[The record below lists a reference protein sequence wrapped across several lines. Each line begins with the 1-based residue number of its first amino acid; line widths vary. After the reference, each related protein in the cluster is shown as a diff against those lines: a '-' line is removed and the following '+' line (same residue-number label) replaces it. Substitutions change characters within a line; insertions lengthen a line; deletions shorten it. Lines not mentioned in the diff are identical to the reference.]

1 MRKTLC
7 VSSIII
13 MIIMSVID
21 VKGLD
26 NGSSCNKVLADVAE
40 LNRRVH
46 DAPKRGDEGEF
57 KQAMKDMERFIDE
70 HPDLKKVL
78 EDLKEKDQEFEKHK
92 SVAQEYRKNGQHLEA
107 IGEYQECLDVL
118 TQMSE
123 TTPQNEKIG
132 AARANIFWDIGKA
145 YQELANE
152 NFQAARSEENVP
164 SYMQDLFK
172 PQSERLLSEDSRTR
186 DQAVDSILQD
196 RRDIV
201 DKLIPLVDPA
211 NDMKYSDETRSAAAY
226 LLGEF
231 RASEA
236 VPILSRAL
244 ADEPGAKIISRI
256 SRYDISRYDVPV
268 WTALVKIGRP
278 TVPAMIENIE
288 TSDNRIL
295 RKKSLDVLN
304 HVLGGKRRLL
314 ELLSKLQKKATDKE
328 KHRRITV
335 AQQFAEVHFKEDK
348 EPLY

>member
-107 IGEYQECLDVL
+107 IGEYQECIDVL

-172 PQSERLLSEDSRTR
+172 PQSERLLSQDARIRDRT
-186 DQAVDSILQD
+186 VDSILQD
-196 RRDIV
+196 RRAIV

-211 NDMKYSDETRSAAAY
+211 NAEKYSDETRCAAAY

-231 RASEA
+231 RANEA
-236 VPILSRAL
+236 VPVLSRAL
-244 ADEPGAKIISRI
+244 ADEPGRKTTWDA
-256 SRYDISRYDVPV
+256 SRYDVPV

-278 TVPAMIENIE
+278 AVPAMIENIE
-288 TSDNRIL
+288 TSNNRIL
-295 RKKSLDVLN
+295 RKKSLDVLY
-304 HVLGGKRRLL
+304 HVLGGKRRIT
-314 ELLSKLQKKATDKE
+314 ELLAKLKVRAKDRSKIQCIEAAIQHTQE
-328 KHRRITV
+328 
-335 AQQFAEVHFKEDK
+335 HFKEDR